1 MSKRILIVESD
12 GGVSSAM
19 RSSLEG
25 RGFSVEETTD
35 GKGAVERV
43 RGDRP
48 DLVLLAVDLSAGQN
62 GYLICGKLKKDDELK
77 AIPVVIIGN
86 PDGFAQHKK
95 LKTRAD
101 EYISKPVDMD
111 GMVDR
116 VGSLIGFPEPSE
128 SAVLD
133 DDSLGL
139 GELVDE
145 EPTSV
150 GGAPLHL
157 PEETVAG
164 DPELDAL
171 DAAFDDLHEPPPEAE
186 VSADTGAGDDE
197 LAVVEDEEPV
207 SLEEVH
213 EDELPAAE
221 EPVVTGDEPSG
232 EAGMSALDDLGGADE

>member
-101 EYISKPVDMD
+101 ESLAKPVE
-111 GMVDR
+111 GSALIDR
-116 VGSLIGFPEPSE
+116 VGALIGLPEG
-128 SAVLD
+128 A
-133 DDSLGL
+133 
-139 GELVDE
+139 GEDLVDE
-145 EPTSV
+145 SLTLS
-150 GGAPLHL
+150 
-157 PEETVAG
+157 
-164 DPELDAL
+164 EL
-171 DAAFDDLHEPPPEAE
+171 
-186 VSADTGAGDDE
+186 
-197 LAVVEDEEPV
+197 
-207 SLEEVH
+207 
-213 EDELPAAE
+213 
-221 EPVVTGDEPSG
+221 
-232 EAGMSALDDLGGADE
+232 

>member
-35 GKGAVERV
+35 GKGAVERI

-48 DLVLLAVDLSAGQN
+48 ELVLLAVDLSAGQN

-77 AIPVVIIGN
+77 TTPVVIIGN

-101 EYISKPVDMD
+101 EYIAKPVDMD

-116 VGSLIGFPEPSE
+116 VGELIGFPEPADA
-128 SAVLD
+128 AVLD

-150 GGAPLHL
+150 GGAPLSL
-157 PEETVAG
+157 PPEETVAG
-164 DPELDAL
+164 DAELDA
-171 DAAFDDLHEPPPEAE
+171 
-186 VSADTGAGDDE
+186 
-197 LAVVEDEEPV
+197 
-207 SLEEVH
+207 
-213 EDELPAAE
+213 
-221 EPVVTGDEPSG
+221 
-232 EAGMSALDDLGGADE
+232 